1 MKLELNYQFWKFN
14 FDFII
19 FHSGRCP
26 TDTLPL
32 FWSKSS
38 RIFLYM
44 FLKEITHLLF
54 CKKESIKWSFI
65 FIFTVPGSPE
75 FLKITTKSY
84 NSVIISWLPPVKN
97 FVPITG
103 YILYIRQVNYRF

>member
-38 RIFLYM
+38 RIFLY
-44 FLKEITHLLF
+44 I
-54 CKKESIKWSFI
+54 SILERNNPLIILQKRKYKMVIYFYSAW
-65 FIFTVPGSPE
+65 
-75 FLKITTKSY
+75 KS
-84 NSVIISWLPPVKN
+84 
-97 FVPITG
+97 
-103 YILYIRQVNYRF
+103 